1 MKTRLQVIL
10 DNTQPTSEAIGTVEL
25 TGLQMMHNIASGQ
38 TLEAASERDI
48 AIPAL
53 MLNKSSRVIP
63 GFLGKPAGIITI
75 LLPEM
80 WGLRVRR
87 LTRFLSS
94 NKTSNIDLTTFEREN
109 RGVLL
114 KVPGG

>member
-1 MKTRLQVIL
+1 
-10 DNTQPTSEAIGTVEL
+10 
-25 TGLQMMHNIASGQ
+25 MMHNIASGQ

-63 GFLGKPAGIITI
+63 GFLGTPAGIITI

-80 WGLRVRR
+80 
-87 LTRFLSS
+87 
-94 NKTSNIDLTTFEREN
+94 
-109 RGVLL
+109 
-114 KVPGG
+114 